1 MSRVDARFTWTK
13 RVAMTE
19 ARAPR
24 KSHDDM
30 NDIGEERLTV
40 VKRRVQRIIDV
51 LSLVSLGEFEAE
63 QAFIVANEEQD
74 EFAQLEETMNILTGE
89 LAEARRENEQYVS
102 ELKRS
107 QEALQDK
114 LDTIER
120 QQMAIQDLSTPII
133 EIWDSILT
141 LPVIGVVDS
150 QRSMEM
156 TERLLQ
162 QIVETRSRCVIIDIT
177 GVDVVDTM
185 TADHFIKMMKAA
197 RLLGC
202 YCVVTGVSPEI
213 AQTLVRIGIS
223 LAGVKTL
230 RSLKDGLKECFLFLR
245 GVEADQRKGRNE

>member
-1 MSRVDARFTWTK
+1 
-13 RVAMTE
+13 
-19 ARAPR
+19 
-24 KSHDDM
+24 M
-30 NDIGEERLTV
+30 NDSGEQKIEVEQRRIKRL
-40 VKRRVQRIIDV
+40 IDV
-51 LSLVSLGEFEAE
+51 LSLVSLGDFEEE
-63 QAFIVANEEQD
+63 QTFIQPHDVQD
-74 EFAQLEETMNILTGE
+74 EFAQLEETMNILTRE
-89 LAEARRENEQYVS
+89 LAEARRENEQYVG
-102 ELKRS
+102 ELRRS
-107 QEALQDK
+107 QEALQEK

-150 QRSMEM
+150 QRSLDM

-230 RSLKDGLKECFLFLR
+230 RNLKDGLKDCFLFLR
-245 GVEADQRKGRNE
+245 GLEADRKGGDL